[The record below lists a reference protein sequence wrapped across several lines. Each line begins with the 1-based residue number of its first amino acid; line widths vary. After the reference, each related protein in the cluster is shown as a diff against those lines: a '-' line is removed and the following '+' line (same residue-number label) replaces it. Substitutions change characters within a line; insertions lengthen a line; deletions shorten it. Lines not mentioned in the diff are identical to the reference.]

1 VNRPVSSTPSQAS
14 WRTSPLRRNAT
25 DSTRE
30 CIALFEQGL
39 ARYYERDW
47 DAAIALFRKSEPLEA
62 NGLGRAPGTSNNP
75 SLVYIHFAEGYRV
88 QPPPPGWDGTYEMKE
103 K

>member
-1 VNRPVSSTPSQAS
+1 MAMSE
-14 WRTSPLRRNAT
+14 
-25 DSTRE
+25 RE
-30 CIALFEQGL
+30 WQ
-39 ARYYERDW
+39 RYERDW

-88 QPPPPGWDGTYEMKE
+88 PDLMREIALSDAFYQRTLPKPPAITTAAGASDDKTAQQEIRK
-103 K
+103 